1 MAALAG
7 AVAEASEHLDAVDV
21 RGTLVTRHFVG
32 DAVRAGEGVCFVERF
47 ACQRRVGDGWL
58 GGRGHGVAVCRVAV
72 AGGRGAVVVVV
83 VGRVGFLSAKGR
95 VDGFCAS
102 GCDGVV
108 AVEGFS
114 LGTGFGFFLLFA
126 AEGGD
131 AGLEAFVLDLV
142 LEEGIEEFGVFGWV
156 RAGHHE
162 EASTEA
168 GDVVGAKGSRFGGEM
183 GVAVGFEDGVAL
195 VEFAEAVVE
204 AEGVAGGNGFV
215 ELADEDCAVVRV
227 DEVADELPNE
237 FTAFVAGE
245 GLGGGRDV
253 ENASVRREDV
263 EEISQFFEDALGPIA
278 ALGEFSERAIPAAVA
293 GGGCSEISW
302 ERTGTSAAHDRVVG
316 LVAVISNFSHGFE
329 IRRRLNSGEDRIF
342 ATNIHS
348 HVVGI

>member
-1 MAALAG
+1 
-7 AVAEASEHLDAVDV
+7 
-21 RGTLVTRHFVG
+21 
-32 DAVRAGEGVCFVERF
+32 
-47 ACQRRVGDGWL
+47 
-58 GGRGHGVAVCRVAV
+58 
-72 AGGRGAVVVVV
+72 V
-83 VGRVGFLSAKGR
+83 VGRVGFLSTKGR

-102 GCDGVV
+102 GCDRVV

-114 LGTGFGFFLLFA
+114 LGAGFGFFLLFA

-131 AGLEAFVLDLV
+131 TGLKAFVFDLV
-142 LEEGIEEFGVFGWV
+142 LEEGVEEFGVFGWV

-162 EASTEA
+162 EASAEA

-183 GVAVGFEDGVAL
+183 GVAVRFEDGVAL

-204 AEGVAGGNGFV
+204 AEGVAGGDGFV
-215 ELADEDCAVVRV
+215 KLADEDFAVVRV
-227 DEVADELPNE
+227 DEVADEFADE

-253 ENASVRREDV
+253 ENAAVGREDV

-278 ALGEFSERAIPAAVA
+278 ALGEFGERAIPAAVT
-293 GGGCSEISW
+293 GGGCSEISG
-302 ERTGTSAAHDRVVG
+302 ERTGTSAAHDSIVG
-316 LVAVISNFSHGFE
+316 LVAVISNVSHGLE
-329 IRRRLNSGEDRIF
+329 IRRRLSRGEDWIF